1 MLFCDL
7 ATATYGYIFLNR
19 DNAGVSLPAVTASL
33 PRWKNTP
40 KNTAALAPDFWFRC
54 RLARSHPAAAMPR
67 ILVIDDQPDVRAM
80 ISIVLRINHFEIVE
94 AASGD
99 AGLKEFENSRF
110 DLVIVDIF
118 LQGTNGFDVISMMRE
133 RMPDLPIVAIS
144 GMTTLDFLS
153 ESPEL
158 SKVICL
164 QKPFRPNQLVRAI
177 EAAYRLSRPSAAA
190 GIDFG

>member
-190 GIDFG
+190 GINFG